1 MAAAIAPKSVFITGC
16 SRGIGL
22 ELVKQ
27 LLELKAPPSCVFAN
41 YRKDPGGLQGRALK
55 VNLQIRLADGWSI

>member
-1 MAAAIAPKSVFITGC
+1 MAATIAPKSVFITGC

-55 VNLQIRLADGWSI
+55 VQIES